1 MKRRLLQ
8 TLITTAVMSSLVV
21 TPVLA
26 TPQDDSESLEQKK
39 SQAEAQAE
47 TASQTETDSETASQT
62 ETDSQPETQA
72 DAFEQKKNE
81 AQAQAEAQM
90 DSLEQKKNQAEA
102 QANSVNN
109 ELVGL
114 LVDYDALQ
122 KDMETQE
129 KRIGEA
135 ENDLKDAEAK
145 EKQQY
150 EDMKLRIKYMYEEGD
165 EGLLSTLVDAKS
177 YSELVSKAEYIQKVH
192 DYDRKMLDKYVET
205 KNEVAE
211 LKENLEEG
219 QAEMQALSDEMVVQK
234 ENLETTLTQMR
245 SQIKDFDSQ
254 LVQAKEAAAAELR
267 RIEEEQQAAEAA
279 EAAAREQQAA
289 AEAAAREQQAA
300 AEAAEQQK
308 QDDAQ
313 SENSGSSDSQT
324 VPNPSGTSDD
334 NGEDSE
340 AKPEESSGNDSKDN
354 DKKDGQ
360 DQDNNKQ
367 SEDNDDE
374 QNDGNEQNSDD
385 KQDDGKKQDST
396 DKQDDT
402 TSKTSNASLGQQ
414 IADMGCNYIGN
425 KYVYGGSSL
434 TNGIDCSGFVQQ
446 IHRKFGIST
455 PRTSGAIRS
464 GGKSV
469 SYADRMPGDVICYS
483 GHVAIYIGNN
493 KIVHASNSAPYPKG
507 GIKISSPANYRT
519 ILAVRRYW

>member
-8 TLITTAVMSSLVV
+8 TLITTVVMSSLVV

-26 TPQDDSESLEQKK
+26 TPQDDAESLEQKK
-39 SQAEAQAE
+39 SQAEAQTE
-47 TASQTETDSETASQT
+47 TQDGTQTETQDG
-62 ETDSQPETQA
+62 TQA
-72 DAFEQKKNE
+72 EAFEQKKSQAE
-81 AQAQAEAQM
+81 AQAEAQM
-90 DSLEQKKNQAEA
+90 EALEQKKSQAQA
-102 QANSVNN
+102 QANSINN
-109 ELVGL
+109 ELVDL

-122 KDMETQE
+122 KDMQTQE

-135 ENDLKDAEAK
+135 EIDLEDAKAK

-150 EDMKLRIKYMYEEGD
+150 EDMKLRIKYMYEEGE

-192 DYDRKMLDKYVET
+192 DYDRKMLNKYVET
-205 KNEVAE
+205 KNEVAK

-219 QAEMQALSDEMVVQK
+219 QAEMQALSEEMVVQK
-234 ENLETTLTQMR
+234 GNLETTLTQMR
-245 SQIKDFDSQ
+245 SQIEDFDNQ
-254 LVQAKEAAAAELR
+254 LVQAKEEAAAELK
-267 RIEEEQQAAEAA
+267 RIEEEQRAAEEAEAA
-279 EAAAREQQAA
+279 ERERQAAEEAAREQQAA
-289 AEAAAREQQAA
+289 EEAEAAKQQTQEETQTEDNEQSDDQTALTPPETSDAA
-300 AEAAEQQK
+300 AEDSEPRPTESSADDDKDDQK
-308 QDDAQ
+308 Q
-313 SENSGSSDSQT
+313 
-324 VPNPSGTSDD
+324 
-334 NGEDSE
+334 
-340 AKPEESSGNDSKDN
+340 ES
-354 DKKDGQ
+354 
-360 DQDNNKQ
+360 
-367 SEDNDDE
+367 
-374 QNDGNEQNSDD
+374 D
-385 KQDDGKKQDST
+385 KQDSNDRQEDEDKQESADKQAASDKRDDK
-396 DKQDDT
+396 DKQDGSDKKEDT
-402 TSKTSNASLGQQ
+402 ASKPANTSLGQQ

-455 PRTSGAIRS
+455 PRTSGAIRRS
-464 GGKSV
+464 GKAV

>member
-8 TLITTAVMSSLVV
+8 TLITTAVVSSLIV

-26 TPQDDSESLEQKK
+26 TPQDDADSFEQRK

-47 TASQTETDSETASQT
+47 
-62 ETDSQPETQA
+62 
-72 DAFEQKKNE
+72 
-81 AQAQAEAQM
+81 AQVE
-90 DSLEQKKNQAEA
+90 SLEQQKSQAEA
-102 QANSVNN
+102 QADSVNN
-109 ELVGL
+109 ELVNL
-114 LVDYDALQ
+114 LVEYDALQ

-129 KRIGEA
+129 GRIVEA

-165 EGLLSTLVDAKS
+165 SSFFSTLVDAKS
-177 YSELVSKAEYIQKVH
+177 YADLVNKAEYIQKVH
-192 DYDRKMLDKYVET
+192 DYDRKMLNKYVET

-211 LKENLEEG
+211 LKDNLEEG

-234 ENLETTLTQMR
+234 GNLETTLTQMR
-245 SQIKDFDSQ
+245 SHIEDFDDQ
-254 LVQAKEAAAAELR
+254 LVQAKEAAAEELR
-267 RIEEEQQAAEAA
+267 RIEEEQRAAEAA
-279 EAAAREQQAA
+279 EVAAREQAEREQAA
-289 AEAAAREQQAA
+289 AEQQTPDDEGTEGAG
-300 AEAAEQQK
+300 Q
-308 QDDAQ
+308 QDDPGITQ
-313 SENSGSSDSQT
+313 PSD
-324 VPNPSGTSDD
+324 TSDD
-334 NGEDSE
+334 KAEDTQPSDDDKE
-340 AKPEESSGNDSKDN
+340 DSKD
-354 DKKDGQ
+354 DSSQ
-360 DQDNNKQ
+360 
-367 SEDNDDE
+367 
-374 QNDGNEQNSDD
+374 DD
-385 KQDDGKKQDST
+385 KQDDD
-396 DKQDDT
+396 DKQEEDT
-402 TSKTSNASLGQQ
+402 GTKPGNSSLGQQ

-425 KYVYGGSSL
+425 KYVYGGNSL

-455 PRTSGAIRS
+455 PRTSGALRS

-519 ILAVRRYW
+519 VLAVRRYW

>member
-8 TLITTAVMSSLVV
+8 TLITTAVVSSLIV

-26 TPQDDSESLEQKK
+26 TPQDDADSFEQRK

-47 TASQTETDSETASQT
+47 
-62 ETDSQPETQA
+62 
-72 DAFEQKKNE
+72 
-81 AQAQAEAQM
+81 AQVE
-90 DSLEQKKNQAEA
+90 SLEQQKSQAEA
-102 QANSVNN
+102 QADSVNN
-109 ELVGL
+109 ELVNL
-114 LVDYDALQ
+114 LVEYDALQ

-129 KRIGEA
+129 GRIVEA

-165 EGLLSTLVDAKS
+165 SSFFSTLVDAKS
-177 YSELVSKAEYIQKVH
+177 YADLVNKAEYIQKVH
-192 DYDRKMLDKYVET
+192 DYDRKMLNKYVET

-211 LKENLEEG
+211 LKDNLEEG

-234 ENLETTLTQMR
+234 GNLETTLTQMK
-245 SQIKDFDSQ
+245 SQIEDFDDQ
-254 LVQAKEAAAAELR
+254 LVQAKEAAAEELR
-267 RIEEEQQAAEAA
+267 RIEEEQRAAEAA
-279 EAAAREQQAA
+279 EAAAREQAEREQAA
-289 AEAAAREQQAA
+289 AEQQTPDNEGTEDAG
-300 AEAAEQQK
+300 Q
-308 QDDAQ
+308 QDDPGITQ
-313 SENSGSSDSQT
+313 PSD
-324 VPNPSGTSDD
+324 TSDD
-334 NGEDSE
+334 KAGDTQPSDDDKE
-340 AKPEESSGNDSKDN
+340 DSKD
-354 DKKDGQ
+354 DSSQ
-360 DQDNNKQ
+360 
-367 SEDNDDE
+367 
-374 QNDGNEQNSDD
+374 DD
-385 KQDDGKKQDST
+385 KQDDD
-396 DKQDDT
+396 DKQEEDT
-402 TSKTSNASLGQQ
+402 GTKPGNSSLGQQ

-425 KYVYGGSSL
+425 KYVYGGNSL

-455 PRTSGAIRS
+455 PRTSGALRS

-519 ILAVRRYW
+519 VLAVRRYW

>member
-1 MKRRLLQ
+1 MKRRFLQ

-26 TPQDDSESLEQKK
+26 TPQDDSESPEQKK
-39 SQAEAQAE
+39 SQAEAQTEAG
-47 TASQTETDSETASQT
+47 TETG
-62 ETDSQPETQA
+62 TQA
-72 DAFEQKKNE
+72 EEFEQKKNE
-81 AQAQAEAQM
+81 AQAQAEAQVE
-90 DSLEQKKNQAEA
+90 SLEQKKSQAEA

-122 KDMETQE
+122 KDMKTQE
-129 KRIGEA
+129 KRIDEA

-192 DYDRKMLDKYVET
+192 DYDREMLDKYVRT

-211 LKENLEEG
+211 LKDNLEEG

-267 RIEEEQQAAEAA
+267 RIEEEQRAAEAA
-279 EAAAREQQAA
+279 EAAAREEQ
-289 AEAAAREQQAA
+289 AAREQQAA
-300 AEAAEQQK
+300 EAAAAEQQT
-308 QDDAQ
+308 QNDTQA
-313 SENSGSSDSQT
+313 ENGGSSDSQT
-324 VPNPSGTSDD
+324 ASNPSDTSDD
-334 NGEDSE
+334 KRGDSE
-340 AKPEESSGNDSKDN
+340 SKPAESSDN
-354 DKKDGQ
+354 DRKDDNKDSQ
-360 DQDNNKQ
+360 EQDNDKQ
-367 SEDNDDE
+367 SEDRDDG
-374 QNDGNEQNSDD
+374 QDDGNKQNSDD
-385 KQDDGKKQDST
+385 KQDDGKKQDSS

-425 KYVYGGSSL
+425 KYVYGGTSL

-493 KIVHASNSAPYPKG
+493 KIVHASNSAPYPRG